1 MKISATYSIVERAR
15 ATNLRRRASYGTSGP
30 QHEAASIL
38 RCSSRRARQPHG
50 FSILELVMVAA
61 IFLVVCAMSI
71 PSVVK
76 MLQSYQ
82 AASNSRSLAS
92 DLALAKMDAARNF
105 TQTQVSCN
113 LAGNSCQVQIC
124 TAKGAIT
131 CNTFAPEGGP
141 VLLSQGTTFG
151 FGSISVP
158 AGTQTIIQNTAQ
170 IVFNSRGIPVD
181 NTGTPTANDALYLI
195 GQGVGTYAVT
205 VNATGK
211 ISVWR
216 YYNGAWR
223 SL

>member
-15 ATNLRRRASYGTSGP
+15 ATNWRRRASCETSGP
-30 QHEAASIL
+30 QHEAARIS
-38 RCSSRRARQPHG
+38 RCSSRRTRQPHG

-71 PSVVK
+71 PNVVK
-76 MLQSYQ
+76 MLQVYQ
-82 AASNSRSLAS
+82 AASSSRSLAS
-92 DLALAKMDAARNF
+92 TLALAKMDAARNF
-105 TQTQVSCN
+105 TQTQVNCN

-124 TAKGAIT
+124 TNKGAIT
-131 CNTFAPEGGP
+131 CNAFTPEGGP

-181 NTGTPTANDALYLI
+181 NTGTPTANDALYLT
-195 GQGVGTYAVT
+195 GQGGGTYAVT

-211 ISVWR
+211 VSVWR
-216 YYNGAWR
+216 YINGAWR
-223 SL
+223 NL